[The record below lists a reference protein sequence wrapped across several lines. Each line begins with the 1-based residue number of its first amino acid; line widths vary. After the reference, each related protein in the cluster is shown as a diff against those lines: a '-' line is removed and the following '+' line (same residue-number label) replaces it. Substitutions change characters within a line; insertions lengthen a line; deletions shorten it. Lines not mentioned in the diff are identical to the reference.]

1 MTISL
6 FDAHSSALP
15 TELILPRFK
24 LQVEL
29 RKKVRAIP
37 RGKESCPGNTVEGK
51 EIEFELAGISS
62 YTMLYRIE
70 ESEE

>member
-1 MTISL
+1 MPSFLSYFKTPSIGPTKGIEPVTSRS
-6 FDAHSSALP
+6 AHSSALP

-51 EIEFELAGISS
+51 EI
-62 YTMLYRIE
+62 
-70 ESEE
+70 